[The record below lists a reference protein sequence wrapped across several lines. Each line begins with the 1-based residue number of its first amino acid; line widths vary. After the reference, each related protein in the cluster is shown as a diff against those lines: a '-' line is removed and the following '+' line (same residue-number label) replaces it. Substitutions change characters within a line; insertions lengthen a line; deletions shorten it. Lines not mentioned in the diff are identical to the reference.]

1 MRIAVI
7 SDIHGNFP
15 ALQAVLNDIEK
26 EKAEVIYCLGDLVGY
41 YCMIDEVIETIR
53 SLNIKTLLGN
63 HDYALLYNEGAIE
76 RSGTCTNILTRQL
89 KEIKKEN
96 LDFLKTAERS
106 FKFSFGDKS
115 FFCVHGGLEDNIDE
129 YIRVIDENYFKKN
142 NFICDVLLSGHTHI
156 PRNEVIGTKRY
167 LNPGSV
173 GQPRDGNPAAS
184 YLLLS
189 DDKYE
194 HKRVTYNIDLIA
206 SEMKARNYEPYIYE
220 ILYRGVKVNG

>member
-1 MRIAVI
+1 MSIAVI

-15 ALQAVLNDIEK
+15 ALEAVLRDIEK

-53 SLNIKTLLGN
+53 SNNIKTLLGN
-63 HDYALLYNEGAIE
+63 HDYAMLYNEGIIT
-76 RSGTCTNILTRQL
+76 RSKTCTNILTRQL

-96 LDFLKTAERS
+96 LDFLKTLEKC
-106 FKFSFGDKS
+106 FEFNYKDKN

-129 YIRVIDENYFKKN
+129 YIRVIDENYFEKN
-142 NFICDVLLSGHTHI
+142 NFMHDVLLSGHTHVQ
-156 PRNEVIGTKRY
+156 RNEVIGTKKY

-206 SEMKARNYEPYIYE
+206 NEMKARNYEPYIYE
-220 ILYRGVKVNG
+220 ILYRGVKVGG

>member
-15 ALQAVLNDIEK
+15 ALQAVLHDIEK
-26 EKAEVIYCLGDLVGY
+26 EKAEAIYCLGDLVGY

-63 HDYALLYNEGAIE
+63 HDYALLYNEGIIQ
-76 RSGTCTNILTRQL
+76 RSKTCTNILTRQL

-96 LDFLKTAERS
+96 LDFLKTAEKS
-106 FKFSFGDKS
+106 FEFNYGNKN

-129 YIRVIDENYFKKN
+129 YIRVIDENYFEKN
-142 NFICDVLLSGHTHI
+142 NFIHDVLLSGHTHI

-173 GQPRDGNPAAS
+173 GQPRDGIPAAS

-189 DDKYE
+189 GNKYE
-194 HKRVTYNIDLIA
+194 HKRVSYNIDLIA
-206 SEMKARNYEPYIYE
+206 MEMKARNYEPYIYE
-220 ILYRGVKVNG
+220 ILYRGVKVGG

>member
-15 ALQAVLNDIEK
+15 ALQAVLKDIEK
-26 EKAEVIYCLGDLVGY
+26 EKTDTIYCLGDLVGY

-53 SLNIKTLLGN
+53 LLNIKTLLGN
-63 HDYALLYNEGAIE
+63 HDYALLYNEGIIP
-76 RSGTCTNILTRQL
+76 RSKTCTNILTRQL

-96 LDFLKTAERS
+96 LDFLKTFE
-106 FKFSFGDKS
+106 KS
-115 FFCVHGGLEDNIDE
+115 FTFSYRDKNFFSVHGGLKDPIDE
-129 YIRVIDENYFKKN
+129 YIHDIDDSYFEENKFMHD
-142 NFICDVLLSGHTHI
+142 ILLSGHTHI
-156 PRNEVIGTKRY
+156 PRNEVFGTKRY

-194 HKRVTYNIDLIA
+194 HKRVIYNIDLIA
-206 SEMKARNYEPYIYE
+206 NEMKARNYEPYIYE
-220 ILYRGVKVNG
+220 ILYRGVKVGG

>member
-1 MRIAVI
+1 MSIAVI

-15 ALQAVLNDIEK
+15 ALQAVLSHIEK
-26 EKAEVIYCLGDLVGY
+26 EKADTIYCLGDLVGY

-63 HDYALLYNEGAIE
+63 HDYALLYNEGVIP
-76 RSGTCTNILTRQL
+76 RSKTCTNILTRQL

-96 LDFLKTAERS
+96 LDFLKTVEKS
-106 FKFSFGDKS
+106 FEFNYSDKN

-129 YIRVIDENYFKKN
+129 YIHVIDESYFEKN
-142 NFICDVLLSGHTHI
+142 NFIHDVLLSGHTHI
-156 PRNEVIGTKRY
+156 QRNEVIGTKRY

-189 DDKYE
+189 GNSYE

-206 SEMKARNYEPYIYE
+206 AEMKARNYEPYIYE
-220 ILYRGVKVNG
+220 ILYRGIKVGG